1 MMIVPSQIIS
11 FLYVSLAA
19 LTLLMILQIVFFN
32 LNTKMTEGQ
41 FAIVVTLKI
50 VFTVNA
56 LLCTL
61 AEIEYFLHN
70 ELYEELSFIET
81 VPACINAVLNYKF

>member
-70 ELYEELSFIET
+70 ELYEELSFIKA